1 MGKDWDKLGGL
12 TSMDDLDLAMLGFG
26 LPTEDEEP
34 EDDGENEENM
44 HYFDMDS
51 IEFQMWMEEEVE
63 KEAARRKA
71 RQQGEKTPAKEPKK
85 PE

>member
-1 MGKDWDKLGGL
+1 MDKVWDKLGGL
-12 TSMDDLDLAMLGFG
+12 SSLDYLDLAMMGFG

-34 EDDGENEENM
+34 GEEGESEEK

-51 IEFQMWMEEEVE
+51 MDFQLWMEEEVD

-71 RQQGEKTPAKEPKK
+71 QKKTEKAPAKEPKK

>member
-1 MGKDWDKLGGL
+1 MDKDWDKLGGL
-12 TSMDDLDLAMLGFG
+12 TSLDDLDLAMLGFG

-34 EDDGENEENM
+34 EEEGEEK

-51 IEFQMWMEEEVE
+51 MDFQLWMEEEVD

-71 RQQGEKTPAKEPKK
+71 QKQADKAPAKEPKK

>member
-1 MGKDWDKLGGL
+1 MDKDWDKLGGL
-12 TSMDDLDLAMLGFG
+12 TSMDDLDMAMLGFG
-26 LPTEDEEP
+26 LPTGDEES
-34 EDDGENEENM
+34 GEEGEEK

-51 IEFQMWMEEEVE
+51 MDFQLWMEEEVD

-71 RQQGEKTPAKEPKK
+71 QKKSEKAPAKEPKK

>member
-1 MGKDWDKLGGL
+1 MDKDWDKLGGM
-12 TSMDDLDLAMLGFG
+12 TSLDDLDLAMLGFG

-34 EDDGENEENM
+34 GEDGEEK

-51 IEFQMWMEEEVE
+51 MDFQLWMEEEVD

-71 RQQGEKTPAKEPKK
+71 QKLAEKAPAKEPKK
-85 PE
+85 TE